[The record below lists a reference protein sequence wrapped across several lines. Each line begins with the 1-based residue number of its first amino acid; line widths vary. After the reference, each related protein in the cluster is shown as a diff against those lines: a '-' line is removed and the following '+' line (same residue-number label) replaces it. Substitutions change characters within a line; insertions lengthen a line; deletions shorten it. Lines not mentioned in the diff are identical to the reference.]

1 MPLFFTLFLETQ
13 PAPRY
18 LAPRAMCE
26 EVRVE
31 LKRGVRNLYLSRRQ
45 ARDIYQR
52 CMARHVYRYRL

>member
-18 LAPRAMCE
+18 IAPSVMCE

-31 LKRGVRNLYLSRRQ
+31 LKRGVRNLYLSRKQ
-45 ARDIYQR
+45 ARDIYRR
-52 CMARHVYRYRL
+52 CMSRHVYRY